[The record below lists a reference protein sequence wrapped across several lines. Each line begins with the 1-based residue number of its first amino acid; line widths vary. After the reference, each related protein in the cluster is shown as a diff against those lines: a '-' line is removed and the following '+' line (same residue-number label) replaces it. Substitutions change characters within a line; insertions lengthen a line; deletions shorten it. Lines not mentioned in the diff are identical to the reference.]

1 MVLRGTRLI
10 IEKAHP
16 PPKDKN
22 SISHIGCLLFTRII
36 KQEKGQKQCFFM
48 FLKAVDLHVL
58 FFTKKSGMN
67 FNGLNKNLHPPIFCH
82 TKALHTVPVHET
94 VS

>member
-36 KQEKGQKQCFFM
+36 KQEKGQKQCFFY
-48 FLKAVDLHVL
+48 L
-58 FFTKKSGMN
+58 FEGSRST
-67 FNGLNKNLHPPIFCH
+67 C
-82 TKALHTVPVHET
+82 TVFHQKIRNEFQWPE
-94 VS
+94 